1 MSDCGKCLTDV
12 NVFFFSKLVIN
23 IKIFDFCFCRPLPV
37 SSTTTRSKRLS
48 TCLRPLTK
56 KMLHLAP
63 TNLRSVF
70 LSNMLAHVAD
80 ITPDNA
86 MRLIN
91 NFIVHHRP
99 KKGLA

>member
-1 MSDCGKCLTDV
+1 M
-12 NVFFFSKLVIN
+12 
-23 IKIFDFCFCRPLPV
+23 FDFCFRHPLPV
-37 SSTTTRSKRLS
+37 SFYHYEVKEAVNLGA
-48 TCLRPLTK
+48 CLRPLTK